1 MKYYEILPK
10 KGFFILGALFILWG
24 ILGKMDSSNYTY
36 RGFQTG
42 DNNQI
47 IVIDEGSPASEAGFE
62 IGDVIVT
69 NGGIDQNDNKA
80 LSKRSRPNIGDK
92 RTYVVDRNGE
102 SVSLELTFSELPD
115 TDKSLNNVGF
125 IMGIL
130 FVLIA
135 LYMLQ
140 KSTSSLTKAFTL
152 FILCF
157 GFIFFNGPYL
167 EPGFLKT
174 LVNCISTSIVLLSF
188 AFMMAYM
195 LEFPPQAKIPKF
207 LFIPAL
213 VVITLVCVLSVVRP
227 DGSGTFNMVLRL
239 IFGVTIIFYFLGSL
253 ITLIKKYAGATSE
266 VRSESGLNVMLAGAL
281 IGLLPIIIYFTAGV
295 ISPGINLPGND
306 YIFITFLAIPICFA
320 MALNKQNAN

>member
-10 KGFFILGALFILWG
+10 KGFFVLGVLFILWG
-24 ILGKMDSSNYTY
+24 ILGKIDSSNYTY

-42 DNNQI
+42 DNNQV
-47 IVIDEGSPASEAGFE
+47 IVIDEESPAAEAGFK

-140 KSTSSLTKAFTL
+140 KKR
-152 FILCF
+152 
-157 GFIFFNGPYL
+157 
-167 EPGFLKT
+167 FLINK
-174 LVNCISTSIVLLSF
+174 SIHL
-188 AFMMAYM
+188 
-195 LEFPPQAKIPKF
+195 
-207 LFIPAL
+207 
-213 VVITLVCVLSVVRP
+213 
-227 DGSGTFNMVLRL
+227 
-239 IFGVTIIFYFLGSL
+239 
-253 ITLIKKYAGATSE
+253 
-266 VRSESGLNVMLAGAL
+266 
-281 IGLLPIIIYFTAGV
+281 IYFMFWV
-295 ISPGINLPGND
+295 
-306 YIFITFLAIPICFA
+306 YIF
-320 MALNKQNAN
+320 